1 MKELSFEEVKTLR
14 LGQIGTPAR
23 DQYELEA
30 EAIILAAKIKQA
42 RKQKGMNQDELGVLI
57 GVKKSQISKIESN
70 PQDMKLS
77 TIMRIVKALDLEIV
91 LESGGIKVKSVLV

>member
-1 MKELSFEEVKTLR
+1 MKELSFEEVKNMR
-14 LGQIGTPAR
+14 IGKIGTPAR
-23 DQYELEA
+23 DKYEVEA
-30 EAIILAAKIKQA
+30 ESIILAAKIKQV

-57 GVKKSQISKIESN
+57 GVKKSQISKIETN

-77 TIMRIVKALDLEIV
+77 TIMRIVKALDMEVV

>member
-1 MKELSFEEVKTLR
+1 MKELSFEEVKNLR
-14 LGQIGTPAR
+14 IGTIGTPAR
-23 DQYELEA
+23 DKYELEA
-30 EAIILAAKIKQA
+30 KSIILAAKIKQV

-57 GVKKSQISKIESN
+57 GVKKSQISKIETN

-91 LESGGIKVKSVLV
+91 LESGGVKVKSVLV

>member
-1 MKELSFEEVKTLR
+1 MTELSFEEVKNLR
-14 LGQIGTPAR
+14 IGAIGTPAR
-23 DQYELEA
+23 DKYELEA
-30 EAIILAAKIKQA
+30 ESIILAAKIKQL

-57 GVKKSQISKIESN
+57 GVKKSQISKIETN

>member
-1 MKELSFEEVKTLR
+1 MKELSFEEVKNLR
-14 LGQIGTPAR
+14 IGTIGTPAR
-23 DQYELEA
+23 DKYELET
-30 EAIILAAKIKQA
+30 ESIILAAKIKQV

-57 GVKKSQISKIESN
+57 GVKKSQISKIETN

-77 TIMRIVKALDLEIV
+77 TIMRIVKALNMEVV

>member
-1 MKELSFEEVKTLR
+1 MKELSFEEVKNLR
-14 LGQIGTPAR
+14 IGTIGTLAR
-23 DQYELEA
+23 DKYELEA
-30 EAIILAAKIKQA
+30 ESIILAAKIKQV

-57 GVKKSQISKIESN
+57 GVKKSQISKIETN

-77 TIMRIVKALDLEIV
+77 TIMRIIKALNMEVV

>member
-1 MKELSFEEVKTLR
+1 MEEFSFEEVKNLR
-14 LGQIGTPAR
+14 IGTIGTPAR
-23 DQYELEA
+23 DKYELEA
-30 EAIILAAKIKQA
+30 ESIILAAKIKQA

-57 GVKKSQISKIESN
+57 GVKKSQISKIETN

>member
-1 MKELSFEEVKTLR
+1 MKELSFEEVKNLR
-14 LGQIGTPAR
+14 IGTIGTPAR
-23 DQYELEA
+23 DKYESEA
-30 EAIILAAKIKQA
+30 ESIILAAKIKQV

-57 GVKKSQISKIESN
+57 GVKKSQISKIETN

-77 TIMRIVKALDLEIV
+77 TIMRIVKALDMEVV